1 MMYGKVKIKMKL
13 PDASV
18 GVSSG
23 VLSIVNDA
31 SVGELNPN
39 KIKNRPQKMEIP
51 QKINWRPRGLKKH
64 ADKKPKKIPR
74 GFLICA
80 ATLLHV
86 FNSVGFLFLWAK
98 VASKF
103 V

>member
-1 MMYGKVKIKMKL
+1 MMCGKTKIDFKI
-13 PDASV
+13 AHRN
-18 GVSSG
+18 G
-23 VLSIVNDA
+23 
-31 SVGELNPN
+31 NPTEN
-39 KIKNRPQKMEIP
+39 QLAATRI
-51 QKINWRPRGLKKH
+51 KKH
-64 ADKKPKKIPR
+64 ADKKQEKTPR
-74 GFLICA
+74 GFLFRV